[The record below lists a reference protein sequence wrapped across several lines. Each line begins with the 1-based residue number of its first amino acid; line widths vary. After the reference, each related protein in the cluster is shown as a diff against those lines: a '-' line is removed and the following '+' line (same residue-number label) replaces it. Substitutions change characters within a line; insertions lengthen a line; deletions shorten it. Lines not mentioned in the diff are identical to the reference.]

1 MRSFSHKNAAS
12 VQEAVRLLAQGA
24 GRALPVAGGSDLL
37 EELKDGIQRPSS
49 LVHLRTIPALDKV
62 QQKGEF
68 ISIGALVTIADVA
81 DDLLLQKLFPVFT
94 EAAAVIASPQIRN
107 VGTVGGNL
115 CQRPRC
121 WYYRGAFHCLRKGGG
136 ICFAKDGENRY
147 HAILGGG
154 PSYIV
159 HPSDL
164 APALISLDAKVRI
177 AGPAGER
184 VIPLEQFFVLPTVD
198 FRHENILKPGE
209 ILTEILV
216 PKPLPEARS
225 TYWKQME
232 RDTWDFAL
240 ASAAVVVRQRDG
252 KIDHARVVMGGV
264 APIPWRSKDAEASLV
279 GKPLDSVSIAAAA
292 DKALAHA
299 QPMGD
304 NAYKVDLAK
313 ATIRRSLSRLSDPQ
327 HS

>member
-12 VQEAVRLLAQGA
+12 VQEAVALLNRGA

-49 LVHLRTIPALDKV
+49 LVHLRTIPGLDKV
-62 QQKGEF
+62 REKGEF
-68 ISIGALVTIADVA
+68 ISIGALVTVA
-81 DDLLLQKLFPVFT
+81 SLAEDPLLQKLFPVLV

-121 WYYRGAFHCLRKGGG
+121 WYYRGPFKCLRKGGG
-136 ICFAKDGENRY
+136 ICFAKEGENRY

-184 VIPLEQFFVLPTVD
+184 LIPLEQFFVLPTVD
-198 FRHENILKPGE
+198 SRHENILKPGE
-209 ILTEILV
+209 ILAEILA
-216 PKPLPEARS
+216 PKPLPGTRS

-232 RDTWDFAL
+232 RESWDFAL
-240 ASAAVVVRQRDG
+240 VSVAVAVRQRDG
-252 KIDHARVVMGGV
+252 KVEHARVVMGGV
-264 APIPWRSKDAEASLV
+264 APIPWRSQEAEASLT
-279 GKPLDSVSIAAAA
+279 GKPLDAASVAAAA
-292 DKALAHA
+292 ERALSGAK
-299 QPMGD
+299 PMRD

-313 ATIRRSLSRLSDPQ
+313 ATIRRALLRLGET
-327 HS
+327 